1 MGKYYIEM
9 PEETGRLA
17 EKEAN
22 REKDRVVVAMKEGVL
37 GEESG

>member
-1 MGKYYIEM
+1 MGKYYTKM

-22 REKDRVVVAMKEGVL
+22 RKKHRVVVVMQEGVL

>member
-1 MGKYYIEM
+1 MGKYHTKM

-22 REKDRVVVAMKEGVL
+22 RERERVVVAVKEGVL